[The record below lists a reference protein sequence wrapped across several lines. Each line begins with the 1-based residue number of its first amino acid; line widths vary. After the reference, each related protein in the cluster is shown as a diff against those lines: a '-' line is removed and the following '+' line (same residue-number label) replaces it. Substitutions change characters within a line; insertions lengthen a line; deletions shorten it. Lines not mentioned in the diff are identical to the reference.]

1 MESVETQ
8 NVKTDILKC
17 ASSGI
22 SQTNAEEMILVTF
35 SIRYLKILRMIKLN
49 LNALAAKMYG
59 MTKNVLCDT

>member
-8 NVKTDILKC
+8 NVKTDILNC

-22 SQTNAEEMILVTF
+22 AQTNAEEMILVTF

-49 LNALAAKMYG
+49 LNALAAKMSG